1 MNVLLIELATLGLMA
16 GLLLSG
22 SVLLWVWW
30 RWLQRNARLARDRRK
45 VLMVFTGGALPVFA
59 GLFALMLLVDQPRRL
74 LLDYVGLLL
83 ALGLGAFVLTLI
95 SDLFAGLQL
104 RLRGVARPGIWLG
117 AGEHSGQVLGRG
129 WLQVTLAAD
138 DGQQISVPNRYL
150 LRVPLKSGT
159 VAAIPLPQRES
170 PQSAPVKR
178 REPRLD
184 AELDPLPAARQ
195 EPTLAEMSADAS
207 VAVGSPDPST
217 AAEPTFVLEDADN
230 EAPPEPLRQESR
242 REPDELRQL
251 KRDYT
256 EMSQQLLALEQS
268 LQDAGQSDQRKS
280 LSLEKK
286 KLQARLTRME
296 KQIDEL
302 AGGERRRA

>member
-170 PQSAPVKR
+170 PQSAAVKR